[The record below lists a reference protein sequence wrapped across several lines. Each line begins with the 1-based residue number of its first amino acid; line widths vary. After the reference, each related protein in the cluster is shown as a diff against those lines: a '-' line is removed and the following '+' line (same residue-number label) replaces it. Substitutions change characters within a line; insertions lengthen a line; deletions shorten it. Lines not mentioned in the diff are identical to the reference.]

1 MSRTTQAALDR
12 ALRPRPQLAHSEA
25 RRGIAAFMHKEVF
38 DLKKLRRDANILPWP
53 KNRAKTPA
61 ICLFRDLIIAKACYR
76 DPLID
81 STTQGSVRKFSP
93 GLSPKPIE
101 RRRKTNDTNDRA
113 RKFLHRRQTVLDP
126 EVTIYY
132 A

>member
-1 MSRTTQAALDR
+1 MPFGHARSWPIA
-12 ALRPRPQLAHSEA
+12 RP

-81 STTQGSVRKFSP
+81 STTQGSVRKFS
-93 GLSPKPIE
+93 GIV
-101 RRRKTNDTNDRA
+101 A
-113 RKFLHRRQTVLDP
+113 QTD
-126 EVTIYY
+126 
-132 A
+132 